1 MSQHGQRDM
10 PIPALSV
17 AHLVVIQSAFTFSRL
32 KGLPDQPALSGHSDQ
47 SFNRVFTAG
56 GVTQIVS
63 ALWLLFDAAPYQKRP
78 RPTILFR
85 QWHQRPFVEPF
96 ALATEAGGKA
106 FPSRCGRLRVHRLWC
121 QGGQEFREQLRG
133 HILGASK
140 TALPKNA
147 DSDWLPAGS
156 CVAGDGRRT
165 GPGDAT
171 GSLAAHDRDPG
182 AGEQNPGMDESL
194 VLCVSDVP
202 SPGGTRNRGIGGS

>member
-1 MSQHGQRDM
+1 MAQFGYAEPHMRVGSFFSTRSQRGQHCMSQHGQRDM

-32 KGLPDQPALSGHSDQ
+32 KGLLDQPALSGHSDQ

-96 ALATEAGGKA
+96 ALAIEAGGKA
-106 FPSRCGRLRVHRLWC
+106 FPFSIQMRQTPRTSPLVPGWTRVSRTVERPHSWRIENCLTEECW
-121 QGGQEFREQLRG
+121 F
-133 HILGASK
+133 
-140 TALPKNA
+140 
-147 DSDWLPAGS
+147 
-156 CVAGDGRRT
+156 
-165 GPGDAT
+165 
-171 GSLAAHDRDPG
+171 
-182 AGEQNPGMDESL
+182 
-194 VLCVSDVP
+194 
-202 SPGGTRNRGIGGS
+202 